1 MLKKEQYL
9 DVIEKTTLTSV
20 DLIIMKNNCIL
31 MGLRKNNPA
40 KNYYFTPGV
49 RTYKNENQLEAIK
62 RVGKSELGI
71 DINPENVKLVGVYD
85 HIYDNNFDNNNFGT
99 HYVVT
104 AYLHKIKNN
113 IKIEL
118 DDQHD
123 EIKWINIDNMIND
136 NTVHQ
141 YVKNYYKN
149 LKKLI

>member
-1 MLKKEQYL
+1 
-9 DVIEKTTLTSV
+9 
-20 DLIIMKNNCIL
+20 

-49 RTYKNENQLEAIK
+49 RTYKNENQIEAIK
-62 RVGKSELGI
+62 RVAKSELGI

-104 AYLHKIKNN
+104 AYLHKIENN

-118 DDQHD
+118 DNQHD

-136 NTVHQ
+136 NKVHQ